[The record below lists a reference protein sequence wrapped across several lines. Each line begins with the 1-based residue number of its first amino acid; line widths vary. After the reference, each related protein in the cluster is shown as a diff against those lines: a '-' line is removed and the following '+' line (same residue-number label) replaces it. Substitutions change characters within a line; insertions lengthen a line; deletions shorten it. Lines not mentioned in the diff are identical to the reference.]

1 MAEGWWSD
9 GLPGARAGPARVRL
23 PGRGNNRGRTMTFQG
38 WGWQREA
45 SQVGAWVPDAAGG
58 RGATMPR
65 RTSGEP
71 FARVPGA
78 PRTFWAAL
86 WAERRGGREG
96 ALGPGKMQ
104 EFEGCDPARRIHESW
119 RGPPGCKRSLAWKL
133 RRPAPTYPR
142 AAGDAPFVW
151 LSLHTLKIVMG
162 AVKKSTKDPTA
173 VERANLLNMA
183 KLSIK
188 GLIESA
194 LSFGRTL
201 DSDYPPLQQFFV
213 VMEHCLKHGLKVR
226 KSFLSYNKTIWGPL
240 ELVEKLYPEAEEI
253 GASVRDLPGLKTPLG
268 RARAWLRLAL
278 MQKKMADYLR
288 CLIIQR
294 DLLSEFYEYHALMME
309 EEGAVIVGLL
319 VGLNVIDAN
328 LCVKG
333 EDLDSQVGVIDF
345 SMYLKNEEDIGNKER
360 NVQIAAIL
368 DQKNYVEELNRQLNS
383 TVSSLH
389 SRVDSLEKS
398 NTKLIEELAIA
409 KNNIIKLQEENH
421 QLRSENKLILMK
433 TQQHLEV
440 TKVDVETE
448 LQTYKHS
455 RQGLDEMYNEARRQL
470 RDESQLRQDV
480 ENELAV
486 QVSMKHEIELA
497 MKLLEKD
504 IHEKQ
509 DTLIGLRQ
517 QLEEVKAINIEMYQK
532 LQGSEDGLKEKNEI
546 IARLEEKT
554 SKITAAMRQLEQ
566 RLQQAEKAQM
576 DTEDE
581 DKKCLQECQ
590 SKFDSLQKQISQKEK
605 QLVQLETDLKIEKEW
620 RQTLQEDLQKEKD
633 TLSHLRNET
642 QQIISLKKEFLN
654 LQDEN
659 QQLKKIYHEQEQ
671 ALQELGNKLSE
682 SKLKIEDI
690 KEANKA
696 LQGLVWLKDKEATH
710 CKLCEKEFSL
720 SKRKHHCRNCGEIF
734 CNACSDN
741 ELPLPSS
748 PKPVRVC
755 DSCHALLIQRCSS
768 NLP

>member
-1 MAEGWWSD
+1 
-9 GLPGARAGPARVRL
+9 
-23 PGRGNNRGRTMTFQG
+23 
-38 WGWQREA
+38 
-45 SQVGAWVPDAAGG
+45 
-58 RGATMPR
+58 
-65 RTSGEP
+65 
-71 FARVPGA
+71 
-78 PRTFWAAL
+78 
-86 WAERRGGREG
+86 
-96 ALGPGKMQ
+96 
-104 EFEGCDPARRIHESW
+104 
-119 RGPPGCKRSLAWKL
+119 
-133 RRPAPTYPR
+133 
-142 AAGDAPFVW
+142 
-151 LSLHTLKIVMG
+151 
-162 AVKKSTKDPTA
+162 TKDPTA

-213 VMEHCLKHGLKVR
+213 VMEHCLKHGLKGIR

-294 DLLSEFYEYHALMME
+294 ELLSEFYEYHALMME

-345 SMYLKNEEDIGNKER
+345 SMYLKSEEDIGNKER

-368 DQKNYVEELNRQLNS
+368 DQKNYVEELNRQL
-383 TVSSLH
+383 
-389 SRVDSLEKS
+389 
-398 NTKLIEELAIA
+398 KLLLLSIA

-421 QLRSENKLILMK
+421 QLRSENNLILRK

-455 RQGLDEMYNEARRQL
+455 RQGLDEMYNDARRQL
-470 RDESQLRQDV
+470 RDEAQLRQDV
-480 ENELAV
+480 ENELSV

-554 SKITAAMRQLEQ
+554 NKITTAMKQLEQ
-566 RLQQAEKAQM
+566 SDSDLLTQTRTIAMSLVKCAGS
-576 DTEDE
+576 DTQDQYKLVK
-581 DKKCLQECQ
+581 D
-590 SKFDSLQKQISQKEK
+590 IS
-605 QLVQLETDLKIEKEW
+605 
-620 RQTLQEDLQKEKD
+620 
-633 TLSHLRNET
+633 
-642 QQIISLKKEFLN
+642 F
-654 LQDEN
+654 
-659 QQLKKIYHEQEQ
+659 
-671 ALQELGNKLSE
+671 
-682 SKLKIEDI
+682 
-690 KEANKA
+690 
-696 LQGLVWLKDKEATH
+696 
-710 CKLCEKEFSL
+710 
-720 SKRKHHCRNCGEIF
+720 
-734 CNACSDN
+734 
-741 ELPLPSS
+741 
-748 PKPVRVC
+748 
-755 DSCHALLIQRCSS
+755 
-768 NLP
+768 

>member
-1 MAEGWWSD
+1 MEKEDEEGWR
-9 GLPGARAGPARVRL
+9 RAGKA
-23 PGRGNNRGRTMTFQG
+23 
-38 WGWQREA
+38 A
-45 SQVGAWVPDAAGG
+45 KAGG
-58 RGATMPR
+58 SLSC
-65 RTSGEP
+65 SGS
-71 FARVPGA
+71 
-78 PRTFWAAL
+78 
-86 WAERRGGREG
+86 
-96 ALGPGKMQ
+96 
-104 EFEGCDPARRIHESW
+104 CCSSPA
-119 RGPPGCKRSLAWKL
+119 
-133 RRPAPTYPR
+133 
-142 AAGDAPFVW
+142 
-151 LSLHTLKIVMG
+151 M
-162 AVKKSTKDPTA
+162 AVKDPTA

-213 VMEHCLKHGLKVR
+213 VMEHCLKHGLKVK

-253 GASVRDLPGLKTPLG
+253 AASVRDLPGLKTSLG

-288 CLIIQR
+288 CLIFR
-294 DLLSEFYEYHALMME
+294 KDLLGEFYEYHALMME

-345 SMYLKNEEDIGNKER
+345 SMYLKNEDDIESKER
-360 NVQIAAIL
+360 NDHIAAIL
-368 DQKNYVEELNRQLNS
+368 DQKNYVEELNRQLN

-389 SRVDSLEKS
+389 TRVDSLEKS

-421 QLRSENKLILMK
+421 HLRSENTLILMK
-433 TQQHLEV
+433 TQHHLEV
-440 TKVDVETE
+440 NKVDAEAE

-455 RQGLDEMYNEARRQL
+455 RQSLDDMYNEAHRQL
-470 RDESQLRQDV
+470 REESQLRQDI
-480 ENELAV
+480 ENELMV
-486 QVSMKHEIELA
+486 QVGMKHEIELA

-509 DTLIGLRQ
+509 DTLISLRQ
-517 QLEEVKAINIEMYQK
+517 QLEEVKAINVEMYQK
-532 LQGSEDGLKEKNEI
+532 LQVSDDAMKEKNEI
-546 IARLEEKT
+546 IGRLEDKT
-554 SKITAAMRQLEQ
+554 SQITATMKQLEQ
-566 RLQQAEKAQM
+566 RLHQAEKAQM
-576 DTEDE
+576 EAESE
-581 DKKCLQECQ
+581 DKNIEQDYM
-590 SKFDSLQKQISQKEK
+590 SKSESLQKEIAQKEK
-605 QLVQLETDLKIEKEW
+605 KVCQLETDLKIEREW
-620 RQTLQEDLQKEKD
+620 RQTMEEDLKKEKEIS
-633 TLSHLRNET
+633 TSLKTET
-642 QQIISLKKEFLN
+642 QQIVTLKKEFLKLHEKN
-654 LQDEN
+654 K
-659 QQLKKIYHEQEQ
+659 QLKNLSHGQEE
-671 ALQELGNKLSE
+671 ALQELAGKLSE

-690 KEANKA
+690 KEANKT
-696 LQGLVWLKDKEATH
+696 LQGQVWLKDKEATH

-768 NLP
+768 NVP

>member
-1 MAEGWWSD
+1 MAPPTACLGVLARSLVWTPAFLSVSAVAPPTVSCLRWVLYSD
-9 GLPGARAGPARVRL
+9 TDTNTRCSAPFSSLVLRHSRSHRLLPCPAAATPSPFPSLLAFPSCPTTSPPPVPCPSPGSCAPPAAGRRCGPRALRPSGDAVAAAAVAV
-23 PGRGNNRGRTMTFQG
+23 G
-38 WGWQREA
+38 REA
-45 SQVGAWVPDAAGG
+45 TPA
-58 RGATMPR
+58 
-65 RTSGEP
+65 
-71 FARVPGA
+71 A
-78 PRTFWAAL
+78 PRARSGAA
-86 WAERRGGREG
+86 
-96 ALGPGKMQ
+96 
-104 EFEGCDPARRIHESW
+104 
-119 RGPPGCKRSLAWKL
+119 
-133 RRPAPTYPR
+133 
-142 AAGDAPFVW
+142 AAAAAA
-151 LSLHTLKIVMG
+151 M
-162 AVKKSTKDPTA
+162 AVKDPTA

-253 GASVRDLPGLKTPLG
+253 AASVRDLPGLKTPLG

-368 DQKNYVEELNRQLNS
+368 DQKNYVEELNRQLN

-398 NTKLIEELAIA
+398 NTRLIEELAIA

-448 LQTYKHS
+448 LQTYKQS

-470 RDESQLRQDV
+470 REESQLRQDV
-480 ENELAV
+480 ENELMV

-517 QLEEVKAINIEMYQK
+517 QLEDVKAINIEMYQK
-532 LQGSEDGLKEKNEI
+532 LQGSEEGMKEKNEI
-546 IARLEEKT
+546 IGRLEDKT
-554 SKITAAMRQLEQ
+554 NKITAAMKQLEQ

-576 DTEDE
+576 EAKNEDE
-581 DKKCLQECQ
+581 KFEQECLSQ
-590 SKFDSLQKQISQKEK
+590 SDSLQKQISQKET
-605 QLVQLETDLKIEKEW
+605 QLAQLETDLKIEKEW
-620 RQTLQEDLQKEKD
+620 RQTLQEDLQKEND
-633 TLSHLRNET
+633 ALSHLRNET
-642 QQIISLKKEFLN
+642 QQIVRLKKEFLS
-654 LQDEN
+654 LQNEN
-659 QQLKKIYHEQEQ
+659 QQLKKIYQDQEQ
-671 ALQELGNKLSE
+671 ALQELGSKLSE

-696 LQGLVWLKDKEATH
+696 LQGQVWLKDEEATH
-710 CKLCEKEFSL
+710 CKLCETEFSL

-768 NLP
+768 NVP

>member
-1 MAEGWWSD
+1 
-9 GLPGARAGPARVRL
+9 
-23 PGRGNNRGRTMTFQG
+23 
-38 WGWQREA
+38 
-45 SQVGAWVPDAAGG
+45 
-58 RGATMPR
+58 
-65 RTSGEP
+65 
-71 FARVPGA
+71 
-78 PRTFWAAL
+78 
-86 WAERRGGREG
+86 
-96 ALGPGKMQ
+96 
-104 EFEGCDPARRIHESW
+104 
-119 RGPPGCKRSLAWKL
+119 
-133 RRPAPTYPR
+133 
-142 AAGDAPFVW
+142 
-151 LSLHTLKIVMG
+151 
-162 AVKKSTKDPTA
+162 
-173 VERANLLNMA
+173 
-183 KLSIK
+183 
-188 GLIESA
+188 
-194 LSFGRTL
+194 
-201 DSDYPPLQQFFV
+201 
-213 VMEHCLKHGLKVR
+213 
-226 KSFLSYNKTIWGPL
+226 
-240 ELVEKLYPEAEEI
+240 
-253 GASVRDLPGLKTPLG
+253 
-268 RARAWLRLAL
+268 
-278 MQKKMADYLR
+278 MADYLR

-470 RDESQLRQDV
+470 RDESQLRQ
-480 ENELAV
+480 
-486 QVSMKHEIELA
+486 
-497 MKLLEKD
+497 
-504 IHEKQ
+504 
-509 DTLIGLRQ
+509 
-517 QLEEVKAINIEMYQK
+517 
-532 LQGSEDGLKEKNEI
+532 GSEDGLKEKNEI
-546 IARLEEKT
+546 IVRLEEKT
-554 SKITAAMRQLEQ
+554 NKITAAMRQLEQ

-576 DTEDE
+576 EAEDE
-581 DKKCLQECQ
+581 DKKYLQECQ
-590 SKFDSLQKQISQKEK
+590 SKSDNLQKQISQKEK

-633 TLSHLRNET
+633 ALSHLRNET

-654 LQDEN
+654 IQDEN

-671 ALQELGNKLSE
+671 ALEELGNKLSE

-720 SKRKHHCRNCGEIF
+720 SKRKIN
-734 CNACSDN
+734 
-741 ELPLPSS
+741 
-748 PKPVRVC
+748 VR
-755 DSCHALLIQRCSS
+755 RKKKKKT
-768 NLP
+768 PFGK

>member
-1 MAEGWWSD
+1 MASQSREWWAEDWGEERCGTSSREPVPRGLRAGW
-9 GLPGARAGPARVRL
+9 GLERAGPPL
-23 PGRGNNRGRTMTFQG
+23 GT
-38 WGWQREA
+38 
-45 SQVGAWVPDAAGG
+45 AG
-58 RGATMPR
+58 
-65 RTSGEP
+65 EC
-71 FARVPGA
+71 
-78 PRTFWAAL
+78 W
-86 WAERRGGREG
+86 
-96 ALGPGKMQ
+96 
-104 EFEGCDPARRIHESW
+104 
-119 RGPPGCKRSLAWKL
+119 
-133 RRPAPTYPR
+133 RPAPPTT
-142 AAGDAPFVW
+142 AAAQAAVLGCRLQVVMN
-151 LSLHTLKIVMG
+151 TLKKRILPIMKRQVVWARG
-162 AVKKSTKDPTA
+162 WVEESHLDGEWRKKMWADPGCFRLRRMSAYLAEMQTITEATKDPTA

-294 DLLSEFYEYHALMME
+294 ELLSEFYEYHALMME

-345 SMYLKNEEDIGNKER
+345 SMYLKNEEEIGNKER

-368 DQKNYVEELNRQLNS
+368 DQKNYVEELNRQLN

-421 QLRSENKLILMK
+421 QLRSENELILMR
-433 TQQHLEV
+433 TRQHLEV

-455 RQGLDEMYNEARRQL
+455 RQGLDEMYDDARRQL

-480 ENELAV
+480 ENELSV
-486 QVSMKHEIELA
+486 QVGMKHEIELA

-554 SKITAAMRQLEQ
+554 NKITTAMRQLEQ

-576 DTEDE
+576 EAEDE
-581 DKKCLQECQ
+581 DEKYAQECL
-590 SKFDSLQKQISQKEK
+590 SKSDSLQRQISQKEQ

-633 TLSHLRNET
+633 VLSHLRHET
-642 QQIISLKKEFLN
+642 QKIISLKKEFLN

-659 QQLKKIYHEQEQ
+659 QQLKRIYHEQEQ
-671 ALQELGNKLSE
+671 ALQELGSKLCE
-682 SKLKIEDI
+682 SKLKIDDI

-696 LQGLVWLKDKEATH
+696 LQGLVWLKDKDATH

-755 DSCHALLIQRCSS
+755 DSCHAMLIQRCSS
-768 NLP
+768 TVP

>member
-1 MAEGWWSD
+1 MA
-9 GLPGARAGPARVRL
+9 V
-23 PGRGNNRGRTMTFQG
+23 
-38 WGWQREA
+38 
-45 SQVGAWVPDAAGG
+45 
-58 RGATMPR
+58 
-65 RTSGEP
+65 
-71 FARVPGA
+71 
-78 PRTFWAAL
+78 
-86 WAERRGGREG
+86 
-96 ALGPGKMQ
+96 
-104 EFEGCDPARRIHESW
+104 
-119 RGPPGCKRSLAWKL
+119 
-133 RRPAPTYPR
+133 
-142 AAGDAPFVW
+142 
-151 LSLHTLKIVMG
+151 
-162 AVKKSTKDPTA
+162 KDPTA

-253 GASVRDLPGLKTPLG
+253 AASVRDLPGLKTPLG

-398 NTKLIEELAIA
+398 NTRLIEELAIA

-448 LQTYKHS
+448 LQTYKQS

-470 RDESQLRQDV
+470 REESQLRQDV
-480 ENELAV
+480 ENELMV

-517 QLEEVKAINIEMYQK
+517 QLEDVKAINIEMYQK
-532 LQGSEDGLKEKNEI
+532 LQGSEEGMKEKNEI
-546 IARLEEKT
+546 IGRLEDKT
-554 SKITAAMRQLEQ
+554 NKITAAMKQLEQ
-566 RLQQAEKAQM
+566 SDKDLLTQTRTIAMSFVKCASS
-576 DTEDE
+576 DTQPQYKLVKD
-581 DKKCLQECQ
+581 
-590 SKFDSLQKQISQKEK
+590 IS
-605 QLVQLETDLKIEKEW
+605 
-620 RQTLQEDLQKEKD
+620 
-633 TLSHLRNET
+633 
-642 QQIISLKKEFLN
+642 F
-654 LQDEN
+654 
-659 QQLKKIYHEQEQ
+659 
-671 ALQELGNKLSE
+671 
-682 SKLKIEDI
+682 
-690 KEANKA
+690 
-696 LQGLVWLKDKEATH
+696 
-710 CKLCEKEFSL
+710 
-720 SKRKHHCRNCGEIF
+720 
-734 CNACSDN
+734 
-741 ELPLPSS
+741 
-748 PKPVRVC
+748 
-755 DSCHALLIQRCSS
+755 
-768 NLP
+768 

>member
-1 MAEGWWSD
+1 
-9 GLPGARAGPARVRL
+9 
-23 PGRGNNRGRTMTFQG
+23 MTFQV
-38 WGWQREA
+38 WGWRREDV
-45 SQVGAWVPDAAGG
+45 SQVLAWVPDAGGG
-58 RGATMPR
+58 RGGVMTR
-65 RTSGEP
+65 
-71 FARVPGA
+71 
-78 PRTFWAAL
+78 
-86 WAERRGGREG
+86 
-96 ALGPGKMQ
+96 K
-104 EFEGCDPARRIHESW
+104 
-119 RGPPGCKRSLAWKL
+119 
-133 RRPAPTYPR
+133 
-142 AAGDAPFVW
+142 
-151 LSLHTLKIVMG
+151 TL
-162 AVKKSTKDPTA
+162 
-173 VERANLLNMA
+173 
-183 KLSIK
+183 
-188 GLIESA
+188 
-194 LSFGRTL
+194 
-201 DSDYPPLQQFFV
+201 
-213 VMEHCLKHGLKVR
+213 VR

-470 RDESQLRQDV
+470 RDESQLRQ
-480 ENELAV
+480 
-486 QVSMKHEIELA
+486 
-497 MKLLEKD
+497 
-504 IHEKQ
+504 
-509 DTLIGLRQ
+509 
-517 QLEEVKAINIEMYQK
+517 
-532 LQGSEDGLKEKNEI
+532 GSEDGLKEKNEI

-554 SKITAAMRQLEQ
+554 NKITAAMRQLEQ
-566 RLQQAEKAQM
+566 RLQQTEKAQM
-576 DTEDE
+576 EAEDE
-581 DKKCLQECQ
+581 DEKYLQECL
-590 SKFDSLQKQISQKEK
+590 SKSDSLQKQISQKEK

-633 TLSHLRNET
+633 ALSHLRNET

>member
-1 MAEGWWSD
+1 MSLVELFYVMHERHKKKLTRGCTLVRKTSLSTKEKQTTLGFVGEGE
-9 GLPGARAGPARVRL
+9 GLYI
-23 PGRGNNRGRTMTFQG
+23 FQC
-38 WGWQREA
+38 WVL
-45 SQVGAWVPDAAGG
+45 QVMLDSFLVFSA
-58 RGATMPR
+58 
-65 RTSGEP
+65 
-71 FARVPGA
+71 
-78 PRTFWAAL
+78 
-86 WAERRGGREG
+86 
-96 ALGPGKMQ
+96 
-104 EFEGCDPARRIHESW
+104 
-119 RGPPGCKRSLAWKL
+119 
-133 RRPAPTYPR
+133 
-142 AAGDAPFVW
+142 
-151 LSLHTLKIVMG
+151 
-162 AVKKSTKDPTA
+162 TKDPTA

-253 GASVRDLPGLKTPLG
+253 GASVRDLPGLN
-268 RARAWLRLAL
+268 
-278 MQKKMADYLR
+278 
-288 CLIIQR
+288 
-294 DLLSEFYEYHALMME
+294 EFYEYHALMME

-566 RLQQAEKAQM
+566 
-576 DTEDE
+576 
-581 DKKCLQECQ
+581 
-590 SKFDSLQKQISQKEK
+590 
-605 QLVQLETDLKIEKEW
+605 
-620 RQTLQEDLQKEKD
+620 
-633 TLSHLRNET
+633 
-642 QQIISLKKEFLN
+642 
-654 LQDEN
+654 
-659 QQLKKIYHEQEQ
+659 
-671 ALQELGNKLSE
+671 
-682 SKLKIEDI
+682 
-690 KEANKA
+690 
-696 LQGLVWLKDKEATH
+696 
-710 CKLCEKEFSL
+710 
-720 SKRKHHCRNCGEIF
+720 
-734 CNACSDN
+734 SDN
-741 ELPLPSS
+741 
-748 PKPVRVC
+748 
-755 DSCHALLIQRCSS
+755 DLLTQTRTIAMSLVKCAS
-768 NLP
+768 NDTQDQYKLVKDISF

>member
-1 MAEGWWSD
+1 MNPAAAWMKTFARGSYPLAKPPAQPLGERSVVRPGPGLQLRTLAVSFALLFLLLPVRLDARRPGEGGLVSCGLQAGWPPAPLAAPGD
-9 GLPGARAGPARVRL
+9 LPGVLRP
-23 PGRGNNRGRTMTFQG
+23 PG
-38 WGWQREA
+38 
-45 SQVGAWVPDAAGG
+45 
-58 RGATMPR
+58 
-65 RTSGEP
+65 
-71 FARVPGA
+71 
-78 PRTFWAAL
+78 AL
-86 WAERRGGREG
+86 WAAAGLLVDAVAAAARLKGAVGGAHG
-96 ALGPGKMQ
+96 V
-104 EFEGCDPARRIHESW
+104 PARD
-119 RGPPGCKRSLAWKL
+119 
-133 RRPAPTYPR
+133 R
-142 AAGDAPFVW
+142 ATDA
-151 LSLHTLKIVMG
+151 M
-162 AVKKSTKDPTA
+162 ATKDPTA

-554 SKITAAMRQLEQ
+554 NKITAAMRQLEQ
-566 RLQQAEKAQM
+566 
-576 DTEDE
+576 
-581 DKKCLQECQ
+581 
-590 SKFDSLQKQISQKEK
+590 
-605 QLVQLETDLKIEKEW
+605 
-620 RQTLQEDLQKEKD
+620 
-633 TLSHLRNET
+633 
-642 QQIISLKKEFLN
+642 
-654 LQDEN
+654 
-659 QQLKKIYHEQEQ
+659 
-671 ALQELGNKLSE
+671 
-682 SKLKIEDI
+682 
-690 KEANKA
+690 
-696 LQGLVWLKDKEATH
+696 
-710 CKLCEKEFSL
+710 
-720 SKRKHHCRNCGEIF
+720 
-734 CNACSDN
+734 SDN
-741 ELPLPSS
+741 DLLTQTRTIAMSLVKYASS
-748 PKPVRVC
+748 DTQDQYKLVK
-755 DSCHALLIQRCSS
+755 DISF
-768 NLP
+768 

>member
-1 MAEGWWSD
+1 MCFFSS
-9 GLPGARAGPARVRL
+9 V
-23 PGRGNNRGRTMTFQG
+23 
-38 WGWQREA
+38 
-45 SQVGAWVPDAAGG
+45 V
-58 RGATMPR
+58 
-65 RTSGEP
+65 
-71 FARVPGA
+71 
-78 PRTFWAAL
+78 
-86 WAERRGGREG
+86 
-96 ALGPGKMQ
+96 
-104 EFEGCDPARRIHESW
+104 
-119 RGPPGCKRSLAWKL
+119 LA
-133 RRPAPTYPR
+133 
-142 AAGDAPFVW
+142 V
-151 LSLHTLKIVMG
+151 
-162 AVKKSTKDPTA
+162 KDPTA

-253 GASVRDLPGLKTPLG
+253 AASVRDLPGLKTPLG

-345 SMYLKNEEDIGNKER
+345 SVYLKSDDDIGGKER

-389 SRVDSLEKS
+389 ARVDSLEKS
-398 NTKLIEELAIA
+398 NTKLIEEAA
-409 KNNIIKLQEENH
+409 
-421 QLRSENKLILMK
+421 
-433 TQQHLEV
+433 
-440 TKVDVETE
+440 KVDVEAE

-470 RDESQLRQDV
+470 REEAQLRQDM
-480 ENELAV
+480 ENELVV

-517 QLEEVKAINIEMYQK
+517 QLDEVKAINVEMYQK
-532 LQGSEDGLKEKNEI
+532 LQVSEDAMKEKNEI
-546 IARLEEKT
+546 ISRLEDKT
-554 SKITAAMRQLEQ
+554 NQINATMKQLEQ

-576 DTEDE
+576 EAEAEDE
-581 DKKCLQECQ
+581 KLKQEYVNK
-590 SKFDSLQKQISQKEK
+590 SESLQKEFSQKEK
-605 QLVQLETDLKIEKEW
+605 QLLQLETDLKIEKEW
-620 RQTLQEDLQKEKD
+620 RQTLEDDLQKEKE
-633 TLSHLRNET
+633 TVSHLRTET
-642 QQIISLKKEFLN
+642 QEIVNLKKEFLK
-654 LQDEN
+654 LQEKN
-659 QQLKKIYHEQEQ
+659 KHLKSICEDQEA
-671 ALQELGNKLSE
+671 ALQELASKLSE

-696 LQGLVWLKDKEATH
+696 LQGQVWLKDKEATH

-755 DSCHALLIQRCSS
+755 DSCHAILIQRCSS
-768 NLP
+768 NVP

>member
-1 MAEGWWSD
+1 MAEGSRSD
-9 GLPGARAGPARVRL
+9 GFQGAKTGPAGGPLPVRWSS
-23 PGRGNNRGRTMTFQG
+23 RGRAMTFQV
-38 WGWQREA
+38 WGWRREDA
-45 SQVGAWVPDAAGG
+45 SQVLAWMPEAEGG
-58 RGATMPR
+58 RGAAMPR
-65 RTSGEP
+65 RT
-71 FARVPGA
+71 
-78 PRTFWAAL
+78 
-86 WAERRGGREG
+86 
-96 ALGPGKMQ
+96 
-104 EFEGCDPARRIHESW
+104 PA
-119 RGPPGCKRSLAWKL
+119 
-133 RRPAPTYPR
+133 
-142 AAGDAPFVW
+142 
-151 LSLHTLKIVMG
+151 
-162 AVKKSTKDPTA
+162 TKDPTA

-345 SMYLKNEEDIGNKER
+345 SMYLKNEEDIENER
-360 NVQIAAIL
+360 DVQIAAIL

-554 SKITAAMRQLEQ
+554 NKITAAMRQLEQ
-566 RLQQAEKAQM
+566 
-576 DTEDE
+576 
-581 DKKCLQECQ
+581 
-590 SKFDSLQKQISQKEK
+590 
-605 QLVQLETDLKIEKEW
+605 
-620 RQTLQEDLQKEKD
+620 
-633 TLSHLRNET
+633 
-642 QQIISLKKEFLN
+642 
-654 LQDEN
+654 
-659 QQLKKIYHEQEQ
+659 
-671 ALQELGNKLSE
+671 
-682 SKLKIEDI
+682 
-690 KEANKA
+690 
-696 LQGLVWLKDKEATH
+696 
-710 CKLCEKEFSL
+710 
-720 SKRKHHCRNCGEIF
+720 
-734 CNACSDN
+734 SDN
-741 ELPLPSS
+741 DLLTQTRTIAMSLVKYASS
-748 PKPVRVC
+748 DTQDQYKLVK
-755 DSCHALLIQRCSS
+755 DISF
-768 NLP
+768 

>member
-1 MAEGWWSD
+1 MPTPTAGAGDQGGARLQGSLPRGFRGVPRCGHLCREGMELGKGECPAPGKRHDGRSAQSCAYPRPALEAEVKGPHIPDPTLTAAWALVEGWPRPR
-9 GLPGARAGPARVRL
+9 LARTCLGAAAQPSIVWWWAL
-23 PGRGNNRGRTMTFQG
+23 LTKMRTT
-38 WGWQREA
+38 
-45 SQVGAWVPDAAGG
+45 
-58 RGATMPR
+58 
-65 RTSGEP
+65 
-71 FARVPGA
+71 
-78 PRTFWAAL
+78 
-86 WAERRGGREG
+86 
-96 ALGPGKMQ
+96 
-104 EFEGCDPARRIHESW
+104 
-119 RGPPGCKRSLAWKL
+119 
-133 RRPAPTYPR
+133 
-142 AAGDAPFVW
+142 
-151 LSLHTLKIVMG
+151 
-162 AVKKSTKDPTA
+162 
-173 VERANLLNMA
+173 
-183 KLSIK
+183 
-188 GLIESA
+188 
-194 LSFGRTL
+194 
-201 DSDYPPLQQFFV
+201 DYETPI
-213 VMEHCLKHGLKVR
+213 R

-368 DQKNYVEELNRQLNS
+368 DQKNYVEELNRQLN

-398 NTKLIEELAIA
+398 NAKLIEELAIA

-421 QLRSENKLILMK
+421 QLRSENKLIFMK

-448 LQTYKHS
+448 LETYKLS
-455 RQGLDEMYNEARRQL
+455 RQGLDEMYTEARRQL

-486 QVSMKHEIELA
+486 QVSMKKEIELA

-546 IARLEEKT
+546 IAQLEEKT
-554 SKITAAMRQLEQ
+554 NKITVAMRQLEQ
-566 RLQQAEKAQM
+566 RFQQAEKEQLAA
-576 DTEDE
+576 EAE
-581 DKKCLQECQ
+581 GENYLQECLRK
-590 SKFDSLQKQISQKEK
+590 SDSLQKQISHKEK

-633 TLSHLRNET
+633 ALSHLRNET
-642 QQIISLKKEFLN
+642 QQVISLKKEFLN
-654 LQDEN
+654 LQGEN
-659 QQLKKIYHEQEQ
+659 QQLKKTYHDQEQ
-671 ALQELGNKLSE
+671 ALQELGNKLRE

-690 KEANKA
+690 QEANKA
-696 LQGLVWLKDKEATH
+696 LQGLVWLKDEEATH

>member
-1 MAEGWWSD
+1 
-9 GLPGARAGPARVRL
+9 
-23 PGRGNNRGRTMTFQG
+23 MTFQV
-38 WGWQREA
+38 WGWRREDA
-45 SQVGAWVPDAAGG
+45 PQVLAWVPDAEGRRAG
-58 RGATMPR
+58 
-65 RTSGEP
+65 
-71 FARVPGA
+71 VPM
-78 PRTFWAAL
+78 R
-86 WAERRGGREG
+86 
-96 ALGPGKMQ
+96 
-104 EFEGCDPARRIHESW
+104 
-119 RGPPGCKRSLAWKL
+119 RSLA
-133 RRPAPTYPR
+133 
-142 AAGDAPFVW
+142 
-151 LSLHTLKIVMG
+151 
-162 AVKKSTKDPTA
+162 TKDPTA

-253 GASVRDLPGLKTPLG
+253 GASVRDLPGLN
-268 RARAWLRLAL
+268 
-278 MQKKMADYLR
+278 
-288 CLIIQR
+288 
-294 DLLSEFYEYHALMME
+294 EFYEYHALMME

-368 DQKNYVEELNRQLNS
+368 DQKNYVEELNRQLN

-554 SKITAAMRQLEQ
+554 NKITAAMRQLEQ

-576 DTEDE
+576 EAEDE
-581 DKKCLQECQ
+581 DEKYLQECL
-590 SKFDSLQKQISQKEK
+590 SKSDSLQKQISQKEK

-633 TLSHLRNET
+633 ALSHLRNET

-659 QQLKKIYHEQEQ
+659 QQLKKIHHEQEQ

-696 LQGLVWLKDKEATH
+696 LQEIQRQKHQMRSLDAGVSVTEGSHCTRPLCFRDGDSLTVLPRLVWNSWAQV
-710 CKLCEKEFSL
+710 
-720 SKRKHHCRNCGEIF
+720 IF
-734 CNACSDN
+734 
-741 ELPLPSS
+741 LLQS
-748 PKPVRVC
+748 PKVVG
-755 DSCHALLIQRCSS
+755 LQV
-768 NLP
+768 

>member
-1 MAEGWWSD
+1 MFS
-9 GLPGARAGPARVRL
+9 V
-23 PGRGNNRGRTMTFQG
+23 
-38 WGWQREA
+38 
-45 SQVGAWVPDAAGG
+45 
-58 RGATMPR
+58 
-65 RTSGEP
+65 
-71 FARVPGA
+71 
-78 PRTFWAAL
+78 
-86 WAERRGGREG
+86 
-96 ALGPGKMQ
+96 
-104 EFEGCDPARRIHESW
+104 
-119 RGPPGCKRSLAWKL
+119 
-133 RRPAPTYPR
+133 
-142 AAGDAPFVW
+142 
-151 LSLHTLKIVMG
+151 
-162 AVKKSTKDPTA
+162 KDPTA

-253 GASVRDLPGLKTPLG
+253 AASVRDLPGLKTPLG

-345 SMYLKNEEDIGNKER
+345 SMYLKNEDDIGSKER

-389 SRVDSLEKS
+389 TRVDSLR
-398 NTKLIEELAIA
+398 TIA

-421 QLRSENKLILMK
+421 QLRSENTLILMK
-433 TQQHLEV
+433 TQHHLEA
-440 TKVDVETE
+440 E
-448 LQTYKHS
+448 LQTYRHS
-455 RQGLDEMYNEARRQL
+455 RQGLDEMYNDARRQL
-470 RDESQLRQDV
+470 REESQLRQDI
-480 ENELAV
+480 ENELMV

-517 QLEEVKAINIEMYQK
+517 QLDEVKAINIEMYQK
-532 LQGSEDGLKEKNEI
+532 LQVKENFFKLKNEI
-546 IARLEEKT
+546 IGRLEDKT
-554 SKITAAMRQLEQ
+554 NQITATMKQLEQ
-566 RLQQAEKAQM
+566 RLQQAEKSQVEA
-576 DTEDE
+576 ENE
-581 DKKCLQECQ
+581 DKKFKQECT
-590 SKFDSLQKQISQKEK
+590 SKSENLQKEISQKEK

-620 RQTLQEDLQKEKD
+620 RQTLEDDLQKEKE
-633 TLSHLRNET
+633 TLSHLRGET
-642 QQIISLKKEFLN
+642 QQIISLKKEFLK
-654 LQDEN
+654 LQDKN
-659 QQLKKIYHEQEQ
+659 RQLKKICHDQEE
-671 ALQELGNKLSE
+671 ALQELACKLSE

-690 KEANKA
+690 KEANKV
-696 LQGLVWLKDKEATH
+696 LQGQVWLKDKEATH

-755 DSCHALLIQRCSS
+755 DSCHAFLIQRCSS
-768 NLP
+768 NMP

>member
-1 MAEGWWSD
+1 
-9 GLPGARAGPARVRL
+9 
-23 PGRGNNRGRTMTFQG
+23 MTFQV
-38 WGWQREA
+38 WGWRREDA
-45 SQVGAWVPDAAGG
+45 SQVLAWVPDAEGG
-58 RGATMPR
+58 R
-65 RTSGEP
+65 
-71 FARVPGA
+71 
-78 PRTFWAAL
+78 
-86 WAERRGGREG
+86 RGMLTR
-96 ALGPGKMQ
+96 
-104 EFEGCDPARRIHESW
+104 
-119 RGPPGCKRSLAWKL
+119 RSLA
-133 RRPAPTYPR
+133 
-142 AAGDAPFVW
+142 
-151 LSLHTLKIVMG
+151 
-162 AVKKSTKDPTA
+162 TKDPTA

-253 GASVRDLPGLKTPLG
+253 GASVRDLPG
-268 RARAWLRLAL
+268 
-278 MQKKMADYLR
+278 
-288 CLIIQR
+288 
-294 DLLSEFYEYHALMME
+294 
-309 EEGAVIVGLL
+309 
-319 VGLNVIDAN
+319 
-328 LCVKG
+328 
-333 EDLDSQVGVIDF
+333 
-345 SMYLKNEEDIGNKER
+345 
-360 NVQIAAIL
+360 
-368 DQKNYVEELNRQLNS
+368 LNS

-554 SKITAAMRQLEQ
+554 NKITAAMRQLEQ

-576 DTEDE
+576 EAEDE
-581 DKKCLQECQ
+581 DEKYLQECL
-590 SKFDSLQKQISQKEK
+590 SKSDSLQKQISQKEK

-633 TLSHLRNET
+633 ALSHLRNET

>member
-1 MAEGWWSD
+1 MA
-9 GLPGARAGPARVRL
+9 
-23 PGRGNNRGRTMTFQG
+23 
-38 WGWQREA
+38 
-45 SQVGAWVPDAAGG
+45 
-58 RGATMPR
+58 
-65 RTSGEP
+65 
-71 FARVPGA
+71 
-78 PRTFWAAL
+78 
-86 WAERRGGREG
+86 
-96 ALGPGKMQ
+96 
-104 EFEGCDPARRIHESW
+104 
-119 RGPPGCKRSLAWKL
+119 
-133 RRPAPTYPR
+133 
-142 AAGDAPFVW
+142 
-151 LSLHTLKIVMG
+151 
-162 AVKKSTKDPTA
+162 TKDPTA

-345 SMYLKNEEDIGNKER
+345 SMYLKNEEDIGNKES
-360 NVQIAAIL
+360 
-368 DQKNYVEELNRQLNS
+368 S

-554 SKITAAMRQLEQ
+554 NKITAAMRQLEQ

-576 DTEDE
+576 EAEDE
-581 DKKCLQECQ
+581 DEKYLQECL
-590 SKFDSLQKQISQKEK
+590 SKSDSLQKQISQKEK

-633 TLSHLRNET
+633 ALSHLRNET